1 MNLFERVK
9 GFADAKKMSI
19 NEVEEHLGLSKNV
32 LYKWKTQVPN
42 GKVIS
47 MVADYFGTTTD
58 YLLGRTD
65 NPATIASAEEDFADF
80 PAAQTENELRGA
92 LENVMSFDGEAITEN
107 DKDAIIAFMMGRKGV

>member
-65 NPATIASAEEDFADF
+65 NPAIIASAEEDFADF
-80 PAAQTENELRGA
+80 QSAQTETELRSA

-107 DKDAIIAFMMGRKGV
+107 DKDAIIAFMLGRKGV

>member
-19 NEVEEHLGLSKNV
+19 NEDEEHLGLSKNV

-65 NPATIASAEEDFADF
+65 NPAIIASAEEDFADF
-80 PAAQTENELRGA
+80 PSAQTETELRSA

-107 DKDAIIAFMMGRKGV
+107 DKDAIIAFMLGRKGL